1 MLTTANA
8 ARIPLADGMVHA
20 CVTSPPYYRQRRY
33 GVICDWPAAT
43 FRPSPHLSEH
53 WLVEPWRGEM
63 GWEPHVLDY
72 IGHLVLVYREVFR
85 VLREDGQNWINIG
98 DKRTNGREWFRVP
111 EMLVDALAADGW
123 RHEDTVI
130 WHKASAMPGSQ
141 QNRFTRDF
149 EYIYRLNK
157 SRNDFFDIDA
167 VREKTGNETSW
178 EEYAKLLGH
187 DWANDD
193 LDAEQGRGRGLTAPG
208 TKRGVPS
215 VTHPAGRTR
224 RTVWTV
230 NPEGLNLPHY
240 AAYPRELVRI
250 MLKASVSQKGA
261 CPVCKA
267 AWGRVV
273 EKSQSSW
280 EARKAAG
287 HRGGRGGS
295 IKLQKAAGGTH
306 DFDNTAGGFGTPAVS
321 CTVAWRPTCTCQ
333 GSPTRGLVRCG
344 KCRGTGREQTYPRGT
359 EGYRQVTPGRATIG
373 GLQRDHDGREFAPP
387 VETGAPCPHCNGGTI
402 EGDVW
407 PADVDTWPVSASVVL
422 DPFVGSG
429 TTAVVCQ
436 ELRQKGTPVVCV
448 GLDLNHHYLADLAR
462 ERLGLLALEAW
473 EGGRDEDNGRGLEG
487 LPLFRALEVVGDG

>member
-8 ARIPLADGMVHA
+8 ARVPLADGTVHT

-33 GVICDWPAAT
+33 GVVCDWPAVT
-43 FRPSPHLSEH
+43 FRPSPYLSERWH
-53 WLVEPWRGEM
+53 VEPWRGEC

-72 IGHLVLVYREVFR
+72 IGHLVLVYREVYR
-85 VLREDGQNWINIG
+85 CLRADGQNWINIG
-98 DKRTNGREWFRVP
+98 DKRTSGREWFRVP
-111 EMLVDALAADGW
+111 EMLVEALVADGW

-130 WHKASAMPGSQ
+130 WHKESAMPGSQ

-157 SRNDFFDIDA
+157 SRDDFFDIDA
-167 VREKTGNETSW
+167 VREPVAESTQARAHLGKCTETPRQKAMRAS
-178 EEYAKLLGH
+178 EM
-187 DWANDD
+187 
-193 LDAEQGRGRGLTAPG
+193 QGDGDTL
-208 TKRGVPS
+208 S
-215 VTHPAGRTR
+215 VYDRPFRTR

-230 NPEGLNLPHY
+230 NPEGLSLSHY

-250 MLKASVSQKGA
+250 MLKASVSERGT
-261 CPVCKA
+261 CPVCGA

-273 EKSQSSW
+273 ENKTQYHQVDATT
-280 EARKAAG
+280 EKGHARENGAG
-287 HRGGRGGS
+287 QYRPNSKETGGIGG
-295 IKLQKAAGGTH
+295 LRT
-306 DFDNTAGGFGTPAVS
+306 TT
-321 CTVAWRPTCTCQ
+321 TTAWRPTCTCQ
-333 GSPTRGLVRCG
+333 GAPTRGPVRCG
-344 KCRGTGREQTYPRGT
+344 KCRGTGREREYPRGT

-387 VETGAPCPHCNGGTI
+387 IETGAPCPHCIDGTT

-407 PADVDTWPVSASVVL
+407 PADVDTWPVTASVVL

-436 ELRQKGTPVVCV
+436 ELCQKGTPVVCV

-473 EGGRDEDNGRGLEG
+473 EGGVDGDNERGLEG
-487 LPLFRALEVVGDG
+487 LPLFQSLEAMVGG